1 MSPRWKWFLWRSVLS
16 AVLVSISL
24 YLFTLDW
31 SLGFFL
37 IGLWA
42 IAAVCFVTAIAI
54 WLYSH
59 PDGCSGHEGE
69 PPKGPRTQH
78 EMGRERRRSQQA
90 ELNIIGLSGY
100 WVNRRSFGRFN
111 GPGD

>member
-37 IGLWA
+37 PGLWL
-42 IAAVCFVTAIAI
+42 IAAICFVAAIAI
-54 WLYSH
+54 WFYDH
-59 PDGCSGHEGE
+59 ARGRYGHEIE
-69 PPKGPRTQH
+69 TLKGPRTRHEIRRDEKARRAQELLNVSVDQH
-78 EMGRERRRSQQA
+78 MVDRR
-90 ELNIIGLSGY
+90 
-100 WVNRRSFGRFN
+100 W
-111 GPGD
+111 